1 VRRSGQNSPVRRR
14 LAAGLALVAAI
25 GALAGPG
32 GAGAAAADGPA
43 VADLPIVP
51 RIDAAMK
58 ERLRAVLA
66 HGKVLGNRPRVF
78 AKVGDSISAGSAFL
92 SALDCSRPARW
103 GRFPHLRS
111 TVTFYRRQHVTHASV
126 PCEPTTSFGRASRAA
141 VPGWTVDDALAFPGG
156 EPRDGCERGESP
168 LECEYRDLAP
178 AVAIVMYGTNDVGY
192 TEDPTR
198 FRQGLRE
205 LVRTSVDWGVIPILS
220 TIPPRLDRPRIGRR
234 VAAYNA
240 AIARVAREEQVPLL
254 NYWRSLQGPRV
265 IHFGLGD
272 DGVHPQVLGRCR
284 PHCLPLDFTRR
295 GLRYGVNLRNL
306 TALQALHKVRRVVLQ
321 DGEPDPRRAG

>member
-1 VRRSGQNSPVRRR
+1 VRRR
-14 LAAGLALVAAI
+14 LAPGLALVAAL
-25 GALAGPG
+25 GALATPG
-32 GAGAAAADGPA
+32 GAAGAEPA

-66 HGKVLGNRPRVF
+66 QGQALGNRPTVF
-78 AKVGDSISAGSAFL
+78 AKVGDSITAGTGFL
-92 SALDCSRPARW
+92 TALDCARPARW
-103 GRFPHLRS
+103 GAYRHLRG
-111 TVTFYRRQHVTHASV
+111 TVAFYRRQPVRRSSV
-126 PCEPTTSFGRASRAA
+126 PCEPTSSFGRASRAA
-141 VPGWTVDDALAFPGG
+141 VPGWTVSDALERPAAGA
-156 EPRDGCERGESP
+156 RRAGCRRRESP
-168 LECEYRDLAP
+168 LACEYRELAP

-192 TEDPTR
+192 TADPTS
-198 FRQGLRE
+198 FREGLRAI
-205 LVRTSVDWGVIPILS
+205 VRTSVERGVIPVLS
-220 TIPPRLDRPRIGRR
+220 TIPPRLDRARIGRR
-234 VAAYNA
+234 VKAYNA

-265 IHFGLGD
+265 IHFGLGN

-306 TALQALHKVRRVVLQ
+306 TALQALHKVRRVVLR
-321 DGEPDPRRAG
+321 DGEPDPRRAR